1 MIYDPTLDVSF
12 LANANLAGSL
22 GHDSP
27 YWVVGINPD
36 GSMNTKTLAAFL
48 AALNN
53 AANPYLGITGWTI
66 PSVAETNA
74 NCTIKPTD
82 GNPDYGY
89 NCDGPASPLGELF
102 YDQMGVAAGGNRLHL
117 LPPFLA
123 DPYPPELFHHLESNY
138 YWQCGQCPP
147 GMPGAPA
154 YPPSFSFLTGY
165 QGLQSDPN
173 ELFVLLEVP
182 GKVILRRPFPFPFP
196 F

>member
-1 MIYDPTLDVSF
+1 VVGPPSYQ
-12 LANANLAGSL
+12 LAGS
-22 GHDSP
+22 
-27 YWVVGINPD
+27 
-36 GSMNTKTLAAFL
+36 TKTLAAFL

-53 AANPYLGITGWTI
+53 PANPYLGITGWTI
-66 PSVAETNA
+66 PAVEPMNA
-74 NCTIKPTD
+74 NCTIQPTD

-102 YDQMGVAAGGNRLHL
+102 YDQMGGSAGGNLL
-117 LPPFLA
+117 QLPPVF
-123 DPYPPELFHHLESNY
+123 PGPSQPELFNHFESNY

-147 GMPGAPA
+147 GTPEKPA

-182 GKVILRRPFPFPFP
+182 GKVLFLRRPFPVPIPF
-196 F
+196 